1 MASLGVP
8 PGRNG
13 RDKHGGNDKKE
24 KPALKSGIPWR
35 LKLKPHV
42 IINCD
47 VLLFLVGFF

>member
-24 KPALKSGIPWR
+24 KPAPKSGI
-35 LKLKPHV
+35 LEDL
-42 IINCD
+42 N
-47 VLLFLVGFF
+47 